1 MEEPSRGEERRGEK
15 IWKSYAE
22 FLELIRNPNDERH
35 MHFMEWSGE
44 NFNPEQFSIETVNER
59 LLGGNTNVK

>member
-1 MEEPSRGEERRGEK
+1 MERGLSAVRRGGQ
-15 IWKSYAE
+15 KSYAE

-35 MHFMEWSGE
+35 THFMEWSGE